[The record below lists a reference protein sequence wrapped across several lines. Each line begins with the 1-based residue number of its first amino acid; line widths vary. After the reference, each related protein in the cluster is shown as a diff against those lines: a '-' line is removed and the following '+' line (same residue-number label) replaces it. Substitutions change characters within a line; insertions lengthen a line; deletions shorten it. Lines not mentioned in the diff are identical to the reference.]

1 MALSP
6 LWQRRLKIF
15 WAQRRGRFSV
25 LLLGIIFVLSLVANL
40 LANDH
45 PLLLDYNGHLYA
57 PIIQNIPETTFG
69 PDFLPTEADYTNP
82 EVQAAINAHG
92 WMLWPPIRYG
102 PQSIA
107 WDEVSAPAP
116 PSPQHWLGTDENSRD
131 VAARLLYGLRLSLCF
146 GFLLTALA
154 SLIGIAAGAVQG
166 YFGGLTDLL
175 LQRVT
180 EIFAGLPQFFLII
193 VLASLF
199 APGFF
204 TLLFLL
210 LAVSWMSL
218 TGVVRAE
225 FLRARTQ
232 DYVRAARALG
242 LSDLQIM
249 RRHILP
255 NALVAVFSFLPFLLA
270 ESITILA
277 GLDFLGFGMPP
288 GTATLGE
295 LAAEARDNIDAP
307 WLGITAVVALGGIL
321 LLLIFIGEAA
331 RDAFDPRRPRGL
343 RPPGPPAGAERP
355 QTPIILDQTS

>member
-6 LWQRRLKIF
+6 LWQRRIKIF
-15 WAQRRGRFSV
+15 WGQRRGRFSFLV
-25 LLLGIIFVLSLVANL
+25 LGVVFALSLAANF

-45 PLLLDYNGHLYA
+45 PLLLDYKGRLYL
-57 PIIQNIPETTFG
+57 PLLQTLPEQNFG

-92 WMLWPPIRYG
+92 WMLWPPIHYG

-107 WDEVSAPAP
+107 WDESSAPAP
-116 PSPQHWLGTDENSRD
+116 PSLHHWLGTDENSRD

-146 GFLLTALA
+146 GFLLTTLA

-204 TLLFLL
+204 TLLLLL

-225 FLRARTQ
+225 FFRARTQ
-232 DYVRAARALG
+232 DFVRAARALG
-242 LSDLQIM
+242 LSDVTIM

-255 NALVAVFSFLPFLLA
+255 NALVAVVSFLPFLLA

-295 LAAEARDNIDAP
+295 LAAEARNNVDAP

-321 LLLIFIGEAA
+321 LLLVFIGEAA
-331 RDAFDPRRPRGL
+331 RAALDPRDRRVGKRPVTA
-343 RPPGPPAGAERP
+343 P
-355 QTPIILDQTS
+355 TPET